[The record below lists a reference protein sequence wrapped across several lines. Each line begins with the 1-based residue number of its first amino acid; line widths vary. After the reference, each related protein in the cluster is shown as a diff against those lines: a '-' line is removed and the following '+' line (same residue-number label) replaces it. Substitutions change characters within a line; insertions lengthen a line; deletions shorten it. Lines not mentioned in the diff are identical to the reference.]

1 MECVSCSEMRIRLRL
16 DWIDVH
22 AATIAVEADVT
33 LDERVDGVITAK
45 TDILSWLPFSSAL
58 AEDDVAGNYGLTT
71 ELLYTTALAVAV
83 ASVLNTSLSFFMS
96 HD

>member
-1 MECVSCSEMRIRLRL
+1 
-16 DWIDVH
+16 
-22 AATIAVEADVT
+22 
-33 LDERVDGVITAK
+33 
-45 TDILSWLPFSSAL
+45 L